1 MADGKL
7 TITVDLDGSKA
18 QQGVS
23 RLKSLLS
30 SLGSASSSGFGAGSK
45 SALGFGAAMGAAS
58 AIVQKGIGM
67 ITSSMGGAISRYD
80 TMNKFPKMMQSWGY
94 SANQSKTAIDALA
107 KGIDG
112 LPTALDDVVSTTQ
125 QLTMMNGDLGKST
138 KLALALN
145 DAFLASGVSAGDA
158 SRGLTQFTQMMA
170 SGKVDLMAWKTLQ
183 ETMPVGLQ
191 KTAEAFGFAGASA
204 KQDLY
209 KALQEGTI
217 TFDQFSNK
225 LIELDGG
232 LNGFA
237 DLARKNSYGI
247 ATSFSRIKTAIV
259 RGLTDSIRTI
269 DDAARSKGLPTIAQ
283 AMDMVRKGIDNAFTN
298 TAPIINGFMG
308 IIASGINKVKQFY
321 SIFEGTGAVSAI
333 QSAFGA
339 ITDAIGHV
347 FTSLNVSKGD
357 ITNFATTIG
366 DAFVQIAGKIEDM
379 ATWISK
385 IDPSILKGLA
395 SAALGAVGALKGLKT
410 GASAIRAVSTALGA
424 ISAHPIVSVIVI
436 IGAFVG
442 WLIHAYRTSETFRN
456 KVDAVVSTISKVA
469 KAIGNFLKGVDPAF
483 MMTAGAGIIA
493 LLGKFKAFNFL
504 SKFNPFK
511 LFRKNAKDAIGGVG
525 KDAGQSKG
533 IIEQIFS
540 GIGTVI
546 EKAGTGISTAAQ
558 GIGKGIQSALAGVPA
573 VVTSLGTA
581 ITSIITGLGT
591 AISAVA
597 TGIGSGL
604 AIAFQGLG
612 AAIAIVPPT
621 TWLALGV
628 AIIMVGIALAI
639 AGSQA
644 DGISQIFQTVGNVI
658 VQVLQQLTDSLA
670 ILIPILADALGQLIP
685 IIANAIS
692 TIVTAVAGGMSTII
706 TAVSGG
712 IATLIIAIATG
723 WSMVITAISNGIAT
737 IIGAFSGLI
746 DAISGLVSSFG
757 NAFQSMGQGVQATL
771 DGVANV
777 IRSFGDSVQ
786 SILDGI
792 AGIIKSFGGLVKG
805 ILSGIADIFDSMGNA
820 ALNAG
825 RGVNLVADAISKLT
839 NLNAGDMANTLFK
852 LADGLGRISA
862 NSAGIAEAGAGVQQ
876 LGTGMLMFSAG
887 ATSAMSSITSIS
899 TAITSLKTSIASLP
913 ATLTSAATGFSSFSA
928 QVIAGMAGL
937 SAVNTPIAM
946 LKSQVMTITPALMM
960 ATTGFTMFGARV
972 AMIGGQLNM
981 VASLFARVGSMAAM
995 SSAQITQI
1003 STACQNVASA
1013 FTSMQ
1018 GRVQSAMQAILSTVR
1033 SVGSQMQSQGTQIG
1047 RNTANNI
1054 ANGIRGGIG
1063 SAMGAMHSLMSA
1075 VRSAGMSGVGAMRGI
1090 GAMIGQGLAAGMM
1103 SALGAVTAAA
1113 NALVAQAERAAR
1125 AKAMIH
1131 SPSRLFR
1138 DNVGRY
1144 LPMGVA
1150 VGIEKN
1156 TKYVDKA
1163 LDGMYSRVNAFN
1175 YKAEDVIGFGNTKL
1189 TKVIKVKSDFDQAV
1203 RTRVEVAKQSS
1214 EVLVEK
1220 ALEVA
1225 KKATDAA
1232 VKATEQPIHVDV
1244 DGQNLATATKNETY
1258 KVQKEMKENID
1269 RIEGLFA

>member
-7 TITVDLDGSKA
+7 TIQVDLDGSKA

-30 SLGSASSSGFGAGSK
+30 SLGDASSSGFGSGTK

-58 AIVQKGIGM
+58 AIVQKGIGL
-67 ITSSMGGAISRYD
+67 ITSSMGGAVSRVD
-80 TMNKFPKMMQSWGY
+80 TMNKFPKMMESWGY
-94 SANQSKTAIDALA
+94 STKQSKAAIDALS

-112 LPTALDDVVSTTQ
+112 LPTALDEVVGTTQ
-125 QLTMMNGDLGKST
+125 QLTLMNGDLSKST

-145 DAFLASGVSAGDA
+145 DAFLASGSSAGDA
-158 SRGLTQFTQMMA
+158 SRGLTQFTQMM
-170 SGKVDLMAWKTLQ
+170 STGKVDMMAWKTLM

-209 KALQEGTI
+209 KALQDGTI

-237 DLARKNSYGI
+237 ELARKNSDGI
-247 ATSFSRIKTAIV
+247 RTSFKNVGTAV
-259 RGLTDSIRTI
+259 TKGLANMIMEFDN
-269 DDAARSKGLPTIAQ
+269 AAKSKGLGGIAENINKL
-283 AMDMVRKGIDNAFTN
+283 KGVVNSAFSGMTPYISGFVN
-298 TAPIINGFMG
+298 IISDG
-308 IIASGINKVKQFY
+308 IGKVKQFY

-339 ITDAIGHV
+339 VGNAIGHV
-347 FTSLNVSKGD
+347 FTSLNVNKST
-357 ITNFATTIG
+357 ITDFATVIG
-366 DAFVQIAGKIEDM
+366 DAFVQIAGKIEDV
-379 ATWISK
+379 ANWISK
-385 IDPSILKGLA
+385 LDPSTIKQVA
-395 SAALGAVGALKGLKT
+395 SAVLGAVAAFKGLKT
-410 GASAIRAVSTALGA
+410 GASIISSISTALSA
-424 ISAHPIVSVIVI
+424 LSAHPLVALGVA
-436 IGAFVG
+436 IGALIG
-442 WLIHAYRTSETFRN
+442 WFIHAYTTSETFRN
-456 KVDAVVSTISKVA
+456 KVNAVVSTIGNVA
-469 KAIGNFLKGVDPAF
+469 KAVGNFLKGVDPAF
-483 MMTAGAGIIA
+483 MMTAGAGIIG

-511 LFRKNAKDAIGGVG
+511 LFRKNAKDATDGVG

-558 GIGKGIQSALAGVPA
+558 GIGKGIQSALSGVPA
-573 VVTSLGTA
+573 IVTSLGTA
-581 ITSIITGLGT
+581 ITTILTGLGT

-597 TGIGSGL
+597 TGIGTGL

-621 TWLALGV
+621 TWLALGA
-628 AIIMVGIALAI
+628 AIIMVGIAFAI

-658 VQVLQQLTDSLA
+658 VQVLQQITTSLA
-670 ILIPILADALGQLIP
+670 ILIPIVTNALTQLIP
-685 IIANAIS
+685 VVAGAIATIITAIAGGIGI
-692 TIVTAVAGGMSTII
+692 IVTAVAGGIAQLI
-706 TAVSGG
+706 VAV
-712 IATLIIAIATG
+712 ATG
-723 WSMVITAISNGIAT
+723 WSMIITAISGGIAQVV
-737 IIGAFSGLI
+737 GAFSGLI
-746 DAISGLVSSFG
+746 SAIAGLVSAFG
-757 NAFQSMGQGVQATL
+757 NAFQSMGQGVQAAL

-777 IRSFGDSVQ
+777 IRSFADVISSVFDGAANVITSFGSAVSGVLDS
-786 SILDGI
+786 I
-792 AGIIKSFGGLVKG
+792 AGI
-805 ILSGIADIFDSMGNA
+805 FDSIGSA
-820 ALNAG
+820 AQRAG
-825 RGVNLVADAISKLT
+825 AGFKALAQGVVMIT
-839 NLNAGDMANTLFK
+839 NTRLGDMAAS
-852 LADGLGRISA
+852 LAAVATGVGSIASQGAGLATVGSA
-862 NSAGIAEAGAGVQQ
+862 MIQLGMGMTMLSASASMAVAGMAGI
-876 LGTGMLMFSAG
+876 
-887 ATSAMSSITSIS
+887 SS
-899 TAITSLKTSIASLP
+899 AITLLKTSIASLP
-913 ATLTSAATGFSSFSA
+913 TTLTLASSGFTSFSA

-937 SAVNTPIAM
+937 SAVNAPIAA
-946 LKSQVMTITPALMM
+946 LKAQISGITPALVM
-960 ATTGFTMFGARV
+960 ATIGFSMFSSKAMAMGIGLGFVAAGLAR
-972 AMIGGQLNM
+972 IGS
-981 VASLFARVGSMAAM
+981 AS
-995 SSAQITQI
+995 SSATAQILTMSNACSTI
-1003 STACQNVASA
+1003 STA

-1018 GRVQSAMQAILSTVR
+1018 GRVQAAMQAILSTVR

-1063 SAMGAMHSLMSA
+1063 SASGAMHSLMSA

-1138 DNVGRY
+1138 DNVGRWI
-1144 LPMGVA
+1144 PRGMA

-1156 TKYVDKA
+1156 TKYVDKS
-1163 LDGMYSRVNAFN
+1163 LNDMYARVNAFN
-1175 YKAEDVIGFGNTKL
+1175 YKAEDVIGFGNTKF
-1189 TKVIKVKSDFDQAV
+1189 TKVVQIKTDIEQAV
-1203 RTRVEVAKQSS
+1203 KAKVEVAKQKSD
-1214 EVLVEK
+1214 ELVGK
-1220 ALEVA
+1220 ALDVA
-1225 KKATDAA
+1225 R
-1232 VKATEQPIHVDV
+1232 KATEQPVHVDI
-1244 DGQNLATATKNETY
+1244 DGQNIATATKNETY
-1258 KVQKEMKENID
+1258 KVQKEVKENID

>member
-7 TITVDLDGSKA
+7 TIQVDLDGSKA

-23 RLKSLLS
+23 KLKSLLS
-30 SLGSASSSGFGAGSK
+30 SIADASSSGFGAGTR
-45 SALGFGAAMGAAS
+45 SAIGFGAAMGAAS
-58 AIVQKGIGM
+58 AIVSKGIGM
-67 ITSSMGGAISRYD
+67 ISSSMGGAISRYD
-80 TMNKFPKMMQSWGY
+80 TMNKFPKMMESWGY
-94 SANQSKTAIDALA
+94 STKQSKAAIDELA

-145 DAFLASGVSAGDA
+145 DAFLASGASAGDA

-217 TFDQFSNK
+217 TFDQFSDK

-237 DLARKNSYGI
+237 DLARKNSDGI
-247 ATSFSRIKTAIV
+247 ATAFSRIRTAIV
-259 RGLTDSIRTI
+259 RGLTDSLKAI
-269 DDAARSKGLPTIAQ
+269 DSAARSKGLPTISQ
-283 AMDMVRKGIDNAFTN
+283 TLDMIRIGIDKAFSKT
-298 TAPIINGFMG
+298 TPIINGFVNV
-308 IIASGINKVKQFY
+308 ISDGINKVKQFY
-321 SIFEGTGAVSAI
+321 STFEKTGAISAI

-339 ITDAIGHV
+339 VAKAIGHV
-347 FTSLNVSKGD
+347 LTSLNVNSGD
-357 ITNFATTIG
+357 IANFAKTVG

-379 ATWISK
+379 ASWISK

-395 SAALGAVGALKGLKT
+395 SAALGAVGSLKGLKT
-410 GASAIRAVSTALGA
+410 GASAIRAVSAALGA

-456 KVDAVVSTISKVA
+456 KVDAVVSTIGKVA
-469 KAIGNFLKGVDPAF
+469 KAIGNFLSGVDPAF
-483 MMTAGAGIIA
+483 MMTAGAGIIG
-493 LLGKFKAFNFL
+493 LLAKFKAFNFL

-511 LFRKNAKDAIGGVG
+511 LFRKNVKSATDGIG
-525 KDAGQSKG
+525 KDASQSKG

-546 EKAGTGISTAAQ
+546 EKAGNGISTAAQ

-573 VVTSLGTA
+573 IVTSLGTA
-581 ITSIITGLGT
+581 ITTIITGIGT
-591 AISAVA
+591 AISTVA

-612 AAIAIVPPT
+612 AAIAMVPPT
-621 TWLALGV
+621 TWLALGG
-628 AIIMVGIALAI
+628 AILMVGIAFAI

-658 VQVLQQLTDSLA
+658 VQVLKQMTDSLA
-670 ILIPILADALGQLIP
+670 TLIP
-685 IIANAIS
+685 IIADALAQVVPVVASGIS
-692 TIVTAVAGGMSTII
+692 QIV
-706 TAVSGG
+706 
-712 IATLIIAIATG
+712 LAIATG
-723 WSMVITAISNGIAT
+723 LSMIVVAISTGVS
-737 IIGAFSGLI
+737 IIVGAFSGLI
-746 DAISGLVSSFG
+746 DALSGLVTSIGNLFKSLGQGIQAVFDGIANIIRSFADVISSVFDGVADVISSFG
-757 NAFQSMGQGVQATL
+757 NAVSG
-771 DGVANV
+771 
-777 IRSFGDSVQ
+777 
-786 SILDGI
+786 ILDSI
-792 AGIIKSFGGLVKG
+792 AGVFESIGTAAQRAGAGFKSL
-805 ILSGIADIFDSMGNA
+805 AE
-820 ALNAG
+820 
-825 RGVNLVADAISKLT
+825 GVVMIT
-839 NLNAGDMANTLFK
+839 NTRLGDMAAS
-852 LADGLGRISA
+852 LAAVAKGVGD
-862 NSAGIAEAGAGVQQ
+862 IASKGAGLSTAGSGMSQVA
-876 LGTGMLMFSAG
+876 TGMAMIASSSSG
-887 ATSAMSSITSIS
+887 ALTGMTGISNAISTLKSSITNLPSTLASVAAGFTSFIS
-899 TAITSLKTSIASLP
+899 QIAS
-913 ATLTSAATGFSSFSA
+913 T
-928 QVIAGMAGL
+928 MAGL
-937 SAVNTPIAM
+937 SAINTPIAM
-946 LKSQVMTITPALMM
+946 LKSQILTITPSLMM
-960 ATTGFTMFGARV
+960 ASSGFAMFGVGV
-972 AMIGGQLNM
+972 AMVGSRIGM
-981 VASLFARVGSMAAM
+981 VASMLGMLGSMAATAT
-995 SSAQITQI
+995 AQITQI
-1003 STACQNVASA
+1003 SSACQNVSSA

-1018 GRVQSAMQAILSTVR
+1018 GSVQSAMNAILNTVK
-1033 SVGSQMQSQGTQIG
+1033 SVGSQMQSEGTRIG
-1047 RNTANNI
+1047 QNTARNI
-1054 ANGIRGGIG
+1054 ANGINGGIG
-1063 SAMGAMHSLMSA
+1063 SATGAMNALMSA
-1075 VRSAGMSGVGAMRGI
+1075 VRSAGMSGVGSMRGI

-1103 SALGAVTAAA
+1103 SALGAVTTAA

-1125 AKAMIH
+1125 AKAQIH

-1138 DNVGRY
+1138 DNIGRF

-1150 VGIEKN
+1150 VGIDKN
-1156 TKYVDKA
+1156 TKYVDKS
-1163 LDGMYSRVNAFN
+1163 LDGLYSRINAFN
-1175 YKAEDVIGFGNTKL
+1175 YKAEDVIGFGNTKF

-1203 RTRVEVAKQSS
+1203 RTRVEVAKQKS
-1214 EVLVEK
+1214 EELVGK

-1269 RIEGLFA
+1269 RIEGLFT

>member
-7 TITVDLDGSKA
+7 TIQVDLDGSRA

-23 RLKSLLS
+23 KLKSLLS
-30 SLGSASSSGFGAGSK
+30 SIADASSSGFGAGTR
-45 SALGFGAAMGAAS
+45 SAIGFGAAMGAAS
-58 AIVQKGIGM
+58 AIVSKGIGM
-67 ITSSMGGAISRYD
+67 ISSSMGGAISRYD
-80 TMNKFPKMMQSWGY
+80 TMNKFPKMMESWGY
-94 SANQSKTAIDALA
+94 STKQSKAAIDELA

-145 DAFLASGVSAGDA
+145 DAFLASGASAGDA

-217 TFDQFSNK
+217 TFDQFSDK

-237 DLARKNSYGI
+237 DLARKNSDGI
-247 ATSFSRIKTAIV
+247 ATAFSRIRTAIV
-259 RGLTDSIRTI
+259 RGLTDSLKAI
-269 DDAARSKGLPTIAQ
+269 DSAARSKGLPTISQ
-283 AMDMVRKGIDNAFTN
+283 TLDMIRIGIDKAFAKT
-298 TAPIINGFMG
+298 TPIINGFVNV
-308 IIASGINKVKQFY
+308 ISDGINKVKQFY
-321 SIFEGTGAVSAI
+321 SAFEKTGAISAI

-339 ITDAIGHV
+339 VAKAIGHV
-347 FTSLNVSKGD
+347 LTSLNVNSGD
-357 ITNFATTIG
+357 IANFAKTVG
-366 DAFVQIAGKIEDM
+366 DAFIKIAGKIEDV
-379 ATWISK
+379 ANWISK
-385 IDPSILKGLA
+385 LDPSTIKGLA
-395 SAALGAVGALKGLKT
+395 SAAIGAVAAFKGLKI
-410 GASAIRAVSTALGA
+410 GASIIRSISTALGLLT
-424 ISAHPIVSVIVI
+424 AHPFVALGVA
-436 IGAFVG
+436 IGALVG
-442 WLIHAYRTSETFRN
+442 WFIHAYTTSETFRN
-456 KVDAVVSTISKVA
+456 KVDAVVSTIGKVA
-469 KAIGNFLKGVDPAF
+469 KAIGNFLSGVDPAF
-483 MMTAGAGIIA
+483 MMTAGAGIIG
-493 LLGKFKAFNFL
+493 LLAKFKAFNFL

-511 LFRKNAKDAIGGVG
+511 LFRKNAKDATDGVG

-621 TWLALGV
+621 TWLALGA
-628 AIIMVGIALAI
+628 AIIMVGIAFAI

-644 DGISQIFQTVGNVI
+644 EGISQIFQTVGNVI
-658 VQVLQQLTDSLA
+658 VQVLQQITTSLS
-670 ILIPILADALGQLIP
+670 ILIPIV
-685 IIANAIS
+685 ANALTQLVPVVAGAIA
-692 TIVTAVAGGMSTII
+692 TIITAIAGGIGIIVTAVAGGIAQII
-706 TAVSGG
+706 V
-712 IATLIIAIATG
+712 AIATG
-723 WSMVITAISNGIAT
+723 WSMIISAVAGGIASV
-737 IIGAFSGLI
+737 IGAFSGLI
-746 DAISGLVSSFG
+746 SAIAGLVSAFG
-757 NAFQSMGQGVQATL
+757 NAFRAMGQGVQAAL
-771 DGVANV
+771 DGVSGIIRAFGSV
-777 IRSFGDSVQ
+777 ISSVFDGASQVITSFGNAVKGV
-786 SILDGI
+786 LDGI
-792 AGIIKSFGGLVKG
+792 SGIITSV
-805 ILSGIADIFDSMGNA
+805 GNA
-820 ALNAG
+820 ARNAG
-825 RGVNLVADAISKLT
+825 AGFKALAQGVVMIT
-839 NLNAGDMANTLFK
+839 NTRLGDMAASL
-852 LADGLGRISA
+852 SA
-862 NSAGIAEAGAGVQQ
+862 VAVGVGKIASSGAG
-876 LGTGMLMFSAG
+876 L
-887 ATSAMSSITSIS
+887 ATVGSSMSQVASGLSLMSSSASGAVAGMTSIS
-899 TAITSLKTSIASLP
+899 TTITTLKTSLASLP
-913 ATLTSAATGFSSFSA
+913 ATLTSAASGFASFSA
-928 QVIAGMAGL
+928 QAVAGVAGL
-937 SAVNTPIAM
+937 SAVNAPIAM
-946 LKSQVMTITPALMM
+946 LKSQVMTITPALMS
-960 ATTGFTMFGARV
+960 ATAGFAMFGARV

-995 SSAQITQI
+995 SSTQITQI

-1163 LDGMYSRVNAFN
+1163 LDGMYSRVNAFS
-1175 YKAEDVIGFGNTKL
+1175 YKAEDVIGFGNTKF
-1189 TKVIKVKSDFDQAV
+1189 TKVVQLKTDIEQAV
-1203 RTRVEVAKQSS
+1203 KAKVEVAKQKSD
-1214 EVLVEK
+1214 ELVGK

-1225 KKATDAA
+1225 KKAT
-1232 VKATEQPIHVDV
+1232 EQPVHVDI
-1244 DGQNLATATKNETY
+1244 DGQNIATATKNETY
-1258 KVQKEMKENID
+1258 KVQKEVKENID

>member
-7 TITVDLDGSKA
+7 TIQVDLDGSKA

-30 SLGSASSSGFGAGSK
+30 SLGDASSSGFGSGTK

-58 AIVQKGIGM
+58 AIVQKGIGL
-67 ITSSMGGAISRYD
+67 ITSSMGGAVSRVD
-80 TMNKFPKMMQSWGY
+80 TMNKFPKMMESWGY
-94 SANQSKTAIDALA
+94 STKQSKAAIDALS

-112 LPTALDDVVSTTQ
+112 LPTALDEVVGTTQ
-125 QLTMMNGDLGKST
+125 QLTLMNGDLSKST

-145 DAFLASGVSAGDA
+145 DAFLASGSSAGDA
-158 SRGLTQFTQMMA
+158 SRGLTQFTQMM
-170 SGKVDLMAWKTLQ
+170 STGKVDMMAWKTLM

-209 KALQEGTI
+209 KALQDGTI

-237 DLARKNSYGI
+237 ELARKNSDGIRTSFKNVGTAVTKGLANMIMEFDNAAKAKGLGGI
-247 ATSFSRIKTAIV
+247 AENINKLKGVVNSAFSGMTPYISGFVNIIS
-259 RGLTDSIRTI
+259 D
-269 DDAARSKGLPTIAQ
+269 
-283 AMDMVRKGIDNAFTN
+283 GI
-298 TAPIINGFMG
+298 G
-308 IIASGINKVKQFY
+308 KVKQFY

-339 ITDAIGHV
+339 VGNAIGHV
-347 FTSLNVSKGD
+347 FTSLNVNKST
-357 ITNFATTIG
+357 ITDFATVIG
-366 DAFVQIAGKIEDM
+366 DAFVQIAGKIEDV
-379 ATWISK
+379 ANWISK
-385 IDPSILKGLA
+385 LDPSTIKQVA

-483 MMTAGAGIIA
+483 MMTAGAGIIG

-511 LFRKNAKDAIGGVG
+511 LFRKNAKDATDGVG

-558 GIGKGIQSALAGVPA
+558 GIGKGIQSALSVVPA
-573 VVTSLGTA
+573 IVTSLGTA
-581 ITSIITGLGT
+581 ITTILTGLGT

-597 TGIGSGL
+597 TGIGTGL

-621 TWLALGV
+621 TWLALGA
-628 AIIMVGIALAI
+628 AIIMVGIAFAI

-658 VQVLQQLTDSLA
+658 VQVLQQITDSLA
-670 ILIPILADALGQLIP
+670 TLIPIVADALGQLIP

-746 DAISGLVSSFG
+746 DAISGLVSAFG
-757 NAFQSMGQGVQATL
+757 NAFQSMGQGVQAAL

-777 IRSFGDSVQ
+777 IRSFADVISSVFDGAADVI
-786 SILDGI
+786 SSFGTAVSGILDSI
-792 AGIIKSFGGLVKG
+792 AGVFESIGSAAQRAGAGFKSL
-805 ILSGIADIFDSMGNA
+805 AE
-820 ALNAG
+820 
-825 RGVNLVADAISKLT
+825 GVVMIT
-839 NLNAGDMANTLFK
+839 NTRLGDMAASLG
-852 LADGLGRISA
+852 AVAAGVGDIASHGSGLST
-862 NSAGIAEAGAGVQQ
+862 AGAGMTQVAMGMTMIASSSASA
-876 LGTGMLMFSAG
+876 LAGMTGISNAITTLQ
-887 ATSAMSSITSIS
+887 SSIT
-899 TAITSLKTSIASLP
+899 TLP
-913 ATLTSAATGFSSFSA
+913 ATLTSVSAGFTTFISQIASTMTG
-928 QVIAGMAGL
+928 L
-937 SAVNTPIAM
+937 NTINAPIAA
-946 LKSQVMTITPALMM
+946 LKTQVMTITPALMS
-960 ATTGFTMFGARV
+960 ATAGFAMFGARV

-981 VASLFARVGSMAAM
+981 VASLFARVGSMATM

-1003 STACQNVASA
+1003 SSACQNVASA
-1013 FTSMQ
+1013 FTSLQ

-1033 SVGSQMQSQGTQIG
+1033 SVGSQMQSQGSQIG

-1138 DNVGRY
+1138 DNVGRWI
-1144 LPMGVA
+1144 PRGMA

-1156 TKYVDKA
+1156 TKYVDKS
-1163 LDGMYSRVNAFN
+1163 LNDMYARVNAFN
-1175 YKAEDVIGFGNTKL
+1175 YKAEDVIGFGNTKF
-1189 TKVIKVKSDFDQAV
+1189 TKVVQIKTDIEQAV
-1203 RTRVEVAKQSS
+1203 KAKVEVAKQKSD
-1214 EVLVEK
+1214 ELVGK
-1220 ALEVA
+1220 ALDVA
-1225 KKATDAA
+1225 R
-1232 VKATEQPIHVDV
+1232 KATEQPIHVDV
-1244 DGQNLATATKNETY
+1244 DSKNIAVATKNETY